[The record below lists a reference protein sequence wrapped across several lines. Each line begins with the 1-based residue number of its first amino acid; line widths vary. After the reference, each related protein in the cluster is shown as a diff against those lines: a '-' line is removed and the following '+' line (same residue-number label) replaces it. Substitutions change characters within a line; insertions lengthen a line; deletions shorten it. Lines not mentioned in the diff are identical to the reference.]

1 MLDLKEKRCNLKC
14 NPEQILDF
22 QNTYR
27 GIVPAWHMNKKHW
40 FTLYLDSD
48 VPDTKIVELV
58 HESYLLIA
66 RKLAK
71 SKRKELGLP

>member
-1 MLDLKEKRCNLKC
+1 
-14 NPEQILDF
+14 
-22 QNTYR
+22 
-27 GIVPAWHMNKKHW
+27 MNKKHW